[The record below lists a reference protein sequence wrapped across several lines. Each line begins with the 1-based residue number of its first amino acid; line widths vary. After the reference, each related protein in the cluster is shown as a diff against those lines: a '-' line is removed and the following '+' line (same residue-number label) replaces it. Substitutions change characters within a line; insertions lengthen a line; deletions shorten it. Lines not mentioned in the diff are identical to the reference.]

1 MKKKLLTFV
10 VSCLILLSLSGCK
23 QTTTDTDHHET
34 MFDQFVVI
42 EKREDFYNGSF
53 YITYDKDTMVEYYI
67 ILSGHRSGISP
78 VYEADGTLKIYPKK
92 LTE

>member
-10 VSCLILLSLSGCK
+10 VSCLILLSLSGCQ
-23 QTTTDTDHHET
+23 QTTTNTDQHET

-42 EKREDFYNGSF
+42 EKREDFYYGTF
-53 YITYDKDTMVEYYI
+53 YVTYDKDTMVEYYI
-67 ILSGHRSGISP
+67 IISGHRGGISP
-78 VYEADGTLKIYPKK
+78 VYNADGTLKIYPEK